1 MTIMKL
7 ESQLKIVE
15 TAFACIRV
23 RRLVSSAGSSQVIP
37 SQEMPKKLLKTNSM
51 TTAVIPY
58 LSSSTGAPVSSS
70 GVPVE
75 TMPARTAMAHDIP
88 IAPKNMR
95 ARRPTRSIA
104 GMARRDAMKYSV
116 PLKAEMSRDRLGLKP
131 REFSK
136 M

>member
-70 GVPVE
+70 SVPVE
-75 TMPARTAMAHDIP
+75 TMPEDGHSARHTDSTEEHES
-88 IAPKNMR
+88 APTDTVDCWNGEK
-95 ARRPTRSIA
+95 RRHE
-104 GMARRDAMKYSV
+104 V
-116 PLKAEMSRDRLGLKP
+116 LGAI
-131 REFSK
+131 EGGDESG
-136 M
+136 